1 MQSKYNEI
9 TRTTTQLSFP
19 QRIYQTTS
27 KQCTHL
33 KRYPLPKKK
42 NQGKKRCPQKI
53 PYQHTPLIPSKKK
66 KNETA
71 EHKRQEEK
79 RQKKHSLIHIVSPGS
94 FVIRQSWGVV
104 VAMIDYQ
111 FFFLANLLL
120 RSASTF
126 GTLNWTYSRSNSSW
140 LFCCISR
147 RSSNFRSSSRRP
159 RLRPETIRSMVS
171 LYIWPVG

>member
-1 MQSKYNEI
+1 MRSKYNEI
-9 TRTTTQLSFP
+9 TRTAAPLSFP
-19 QRIYQTTS
+19 EHISNNLQTA
-27 KQCTHL
+27 HL

-42 NQGKKRCPQKI
+42 KSRKKICPQKI
-53 PYQHTPLIPSKKK
+53 PYQHTPRYRVK

-71 EHKRQEEK
+71 QHKRKEEK
-79 RQKKHSLIHIVSPGS
+79 DKRNIPS
-94 FVIRQSWGVV
+94 FISYHPVPLSFAEHVGLV
-104 VAMIDYQ
+104 VAMIDHQ

-120 RSASTF
+120 SSANTF

-140 LFCCISR
+140 LFCCISN

-159 RLRPETIRSMVS
+159 RLRPEMIRSMVS